1 MWCWWCCHPI
11 EGEPLNLPYKY
22 DEKCRTFHTMGY
34 FCSWPCMKSY
44 NLETN
49 NYKMY
54 EVQQN
59 ITFMRK
65 LVYGQTTALRCA
77 PKRQALKVFGGTMSI
92 EDFRANKD
100 PPAVYVPTSV
110 FHSSILTSEVEK
122 PSTGTESKTFS
133 SAEHKLRTIHESTA
147 QGEQLKIKRTK
158 PLKRTESPLEKS
170 LNLKRNR

>member
-1 MWCWWCCHPI
+1 
-11 EGEPLNLPYKY
+11 
-22 DEKCRTFHTMGY
+22 
-34 FCSWPCMKSY
+34 
-44 NLETN
+44 
-49 NYKMY
+49 MY

-65 LVYGQTTALRCA
+65 LVYGKTEGLRCA

-100 PPAVYVPTSV
+100 PPAVHVPTSV

-122 PSTGTESKTFS
+122 PSVGIESKTFS
-133 SAEHKLRTIHESTA
+133 SAEHKLRNIQESTA

-158 PLKRTESPLEKS
+158 PLKRTESALEKS

>member
-1 MWCWWCCHPI
+1 MWCWWCCHPF

-22 DEKCRTFHTMGY
+22 DDKRRTFHTMGF

-44 NLETN
+44 NLDSN

-54 EVQQN
+54 EIQQN

-65 LVYGQTTALRCA
+65 LVYEKTEGLRCA

-100 PPAVYVPTSV
+100 PPPIHIPVSV
-110 FHSSILTSEVEK
+110 FHSCMMIKEAEK
-122 PSTGTESKTFS
+122 STEMTESKVFS
-133 SAEHKLRTIHESTA
+133 SAEHKLRNINESTA
-147 QGEQLKIKRTK
+147 QSDQLKLKRTK
-158 PLKRTESPLEKS
+158 PLKRTESALEKS
-170 LNLKRNR
+170 LNLKRAR